1 MSPITVIVFFW
12 SSLGLH
18 QSTPL
23 EKVKVDDN
31 ITISIPADFERLE
44 QSEINLKYVS
54 SKQPLAVYS
63 DRSRAAD
70 FSVNVAFSRW
80 KPEDLEMMQ
89 GFYKSNIM
97 GLYDEVRFIKE
108 SLEEVNGRRF
118 VVFEFVSTVKPEE
131 EILNNEPISKYTY
144 IQYTIINYKTV
155 LFHFNCPY
163 MMKDQWSGIAGEIMK
178 NVKIRNKI

>member
-1 MSPITVIVFFW
+1 MSIYTVIVFVF
-12 SSLGLH
+12 SFLGIY

-23 EKVKVDDN
+23 VKVKVDDN
-31 ITISIPADFERLE
+31 ITVGLPADFERLQ

-63 DRSRAAD
+63 DRSRVAD

-80 KPEDLEMMQ
+80 KPEDLEMMR
-89 GFYKSNIM
+89 GFYKSSIM

-108 SLEEVNGRRF
+108 SFEEVNDRKY
-118 VVFEFVSTVKPEE
+118 VVFEFVSTVKAEE
-131 EILNNEPISKYTY
+131 GILNTEPISKYTY
-144 IQYTIINYKTV
+144 IQYTIVNYKTV

-163 MMKDQWSGIAGEIMK
+163 MMKDQWSDIAGNIMQT
-178 NVKIRNKI
+178 VKIRNKI